1 MPISFPQLLDA
12 AEQRLHSDKTC
23 QDLIHALAL
32 QISIDLKAHFVGL
45 SSWDGVRVNRIVQ
58 VGNHDQQQIV
68 IEDVAAGRVHK
79 QQLSDER
86 QLIRAAAQVA
96 GKLNVVVAVICH
108 QALAA
113 DELIGSM
120 AEVVADLYRRRLLEN
135 QATTALKSQQ
145 QLELISRLHKTLDLS
160 VVINTMATDGALLTG
175 ARTISVAKRN
185 GRHWSVKAATGIA
198 APNDRADA
206 TRRTCTAIAT
216 AVAVAS
222 AHAAD
227 GRQEEA
233 GAHELEKPDAAE
245 AGLVVRPLNEPANWK
260 SATWA
265 AVFDFSQDSDP
276 PAAVADR
283 TMDVLCHHGAL
294 ALANCEQYSSG
305 SFKSRIG
312 ASTSRLLR
320 PGSLFSVIALCVF
333 AATLF
338 LVKRELRIEAY
349 GELVPADRLF
359 VFAPEDGTIEN
370 VSVKDGAA
378 VDANAELCV
387 LSNDNLQMQL
397 EGLQGELSAT
407 TARLVAIEALKGQ
420 PGSTGQDGLLSAE
433 QLELNER
440 SKSLQKQVVIM
451 QERLGTLTMT
461 SRMNGRVYGDR
472 LQELLTHRPVQRGQ
486 FLFEIADPAGG
497 WQLELH
503 VPELDIRHVL
513 DASNQSGESF
523 PAVSYALETSP
534 ETTRQAVLKSI
545 ASSTELRNDGRLST
559 LVLVDVGHEAFS
571 EERPGTGVVAYIGCG
586 QQRLGYVWFRKII
599 EFVQRNAWI

>member
-23 QDLIHALAL
+23 HDLIHALAL
-32 QISIDLKAHFVGL
+32 QIAIDLKAHFVGL
-45 SSWDGVRVNRIVQ
+45 SSWDGVRANRIVQ
-58 VGNHDQQQIV
+58 VGNHDQEQIV
-68 IEDVAAGRVHK
+68 VEDVAAGRVHK

-86 QLIRAAAQVA
+86 QLIRAGAQVA
-96 GKLNVVVAVICH
+96 GKLNVVVAVLCH
-108 QALAA
+108 HALAA
-113 DELIGSM
+113 EDLIGSV

-135 QATTALKSQQ
+135 QATTAQKSQQ
-145 QLELISRLHKTLDLS
+145 QLELISRLHKTLDLI

-175 ARTISVAKRN
+175 ARTISIAKRH
-185 GRHWSVKAATGIA
+185 GRHWSVKSATGVA

-206 TRRTCTAIAT
+206 TRRTCTAIA
-216 AVAVAS
+216 S
-222 AHAAD
+222 AYAAD
-227 GRQEEA
+227 ARCREDA
-233 GAHELEKPDAAE
+233 GADDFEESDAAE
-245 AGLVVRPLNEPANWK
+245 AGLVVRPLNEPASWK

-265 AVFDFSQDSDP
+265 AVFDFSQDADP

-294 ALANCEQYSSG
+294 ALANCERYSSG
-305 SFKSRIG
+305 SFRSRFG
-312 ASTSRLLR
+312 AVTSRLLR

-333 AATLF
+333 AAMLF
-338 LVKRELRIEAY
+338 FVKRELRIEAY

-378 VDANAELCV
+378 IDSNAQLCV

-451 QERLGTLTMT
+451 QERLATLTMT

-486 FLFEIADPAGG
+486 FLFEIADPVGA

-513 DASNQSGESF
+513 GASNQSGESL
-523 PAVSYALETSP
+523 PAVNYALETSP
-534 ETTRQAVLKSI
+534 EITRQAVLKSI
-545 ASSTELRNDGRLST
+545 ASSTELQSDGRLST

-599 EFVQRNAWI
+599 EFVQRNAWL